1 MARLLTGLLGLWIGF
16 SANAAPPA
24 GGLWNELKTRRAMLP
39 GAHQEFEISQTYKLP
54 NGSSQAGQR
63 QIVVDMAQAKWR
75 EISISGSGKRIRIF
89 DGTNL
94 LTMEEGGDEF
104 MRAKRRPKDQDPV
117 PPPYDIDLEW
127 QKASE
132 IERRPC
138 DIPGRADLC
147 AVLDVPVKLWTRNAG
162 SSMTRLRQGTARL
175 VLDVENGLI
184 LSIHTLEAIDNQ
196 RGGYQSET
204 IYTLKRFGDGAAPE
218 ASLFKVP
225 AANLREVKQLSPWN
239 AARIKKQLG
248 GSPAPELTATDISGK
263 PVVLSAF
270 KGRTVLL
277 DFFTTWCPPCR
288 ADAPA
293 LDKLFRKYGAQE
305 LMIVGVSVSEERAVV
320 ESFLKEH
327 PHSFPVVLTTENEIP
342 RPYEVGEFPTYII
355 IDRDGT
361 VASAVEGDQG
371 FSELQKLLKK
381 AGLEVD

>member
-1 MARLLTGLLGLWIGF
+1 MVRLLTVLLALGIGC
-16 SANAAPPA
+16 NAKAATAA
-24 GGLWNELKTRRAMLP
+24 GGLWNELKTKRAMLP
-39 GAHQEFEISQTYKLP
+39 GAHQEFEVSRTYKLAD
-54 NGSSQAGQR
+54 GSTQASTR
-63 QIVVDMAQAKWR
+63 QVVVDMERGKWR

-89 DGTNL
+89 DGTDI

-104 MRAKRRPKDQDPV
+104 MRAKRRAKNEDPA
-117 PPPYDIDLEW
+117 PPPYDTDLEW
-127 QKASE
+127 LKASE

-138 DIPGRADLC
+138 GIPGRGDLC

-162 SSMTRLRQGTARL
+162 SSMTRLRQGTGRL
-175 VLDVENGLI
+175 VLNVENGLI
-184 LSIHTLEAIDNQ
+184 LSIHTLEAIDTQ
-196 RGGYQSET
+196 RSGYQSET
-204 IYTLKRFGDGAAPE
+204 IYTLKRFSDGAAPDG
-218 ASLFKVP
+218 SLFKLP
-225 AANLREVKQLSPWN
+225 ASLREVKQLSPWN

-248 GSPAPELTATDISGK
+248 GNPAPEFTATDIGGK

-293 LDKLFRKYGAQE
+293 LDKLYRKYGSQD

-327 PHSFPVVLTTENEIP
+327 PHSFPVVLTTENEMP
-342 RPYEVGEFPTYII
+342 RPYEVGAFPTYII

-361 VASAVEGDQG
+361 VASAMEGDQG
-371 FSELQKLLKK
+371 FSELRKLLRK